1 MFSSM
6 QFRKFAVT
14 SPYAKTCRLWVHLT
28 FGLPEKRP
36 YLEFFWSV
44 FSRIQTEYEE
54 IRSISPYS
62 VQMPE
67 NTDQKISEYGYFSRS
82 VGHLHCFN
90 LQKGQIPATKK
101 HFSGSSDSFSFKAS
115 VAWVKISK
123 KRKKTGW
130 KTVRNFK
137 TLNDMVIG
145 TVTLKRFELFTI
157 FQNGENNETGKI
169 WAFHAASGIFR

>member
-1 MFSSM
+1 M

-28 FGLPEKRP
+28 FGLHEKRP

-67 NTDQKISEYGYFSRS
+67 NTDQKISEYGCFSRS
-82 VGHLHCFN
+82 VDHLHYFN

-115 VAWVKISK
+115 VA
-123 KRKKTGW
+123 
-130 KTVRNFK
+130 
-137 TLNDMVIG
+137 
-145 TVTLKRFELFTI
+145 
-157 FQNGENNETGKI
+157 
-169 WAFHAASGIFR
+169 